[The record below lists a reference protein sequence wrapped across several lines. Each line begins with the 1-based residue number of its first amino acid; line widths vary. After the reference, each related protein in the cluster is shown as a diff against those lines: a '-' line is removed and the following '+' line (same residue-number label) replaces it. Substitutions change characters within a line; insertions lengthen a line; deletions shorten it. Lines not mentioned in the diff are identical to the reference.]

1 MKIITFPFL
10 YLLNLTKINPA
21 KIIII
26 TIGCIFFNYAGTI
39 PDQLHERT
47 IIKEMQMD
55 GKWVYLYEDSDGIK
69 AYSQRNR
76 EVLVGKNKNTVKWK
90 SYAGGNIG
98 LWLGFIICL
107 IIVFVQILSDDGEW
121 DLGEVFNDTIKY
133 YIKCEIEDN
142 FYVYTV
148 FGRLID
154 KSSYNM
160 NRFDLY
166 RISDISILPKY
177 KLRSEL
183 RDEKINSIIK

>member
-47 IIKEMQMD
+47 IIKEMQID

-121 DLGEVFNDTIKY
+121 DLREVFNDTIKY

-142 FYVYTV
+142 VYVYTI

-160 NRFDLY
+160 SRFDLY

-183 RDEKINSIIK
+183 RNDKINTIIK